1 MKKILALILCACA
14 VTFMPVASLAAN
26 KADAMTAIKT
36 AREKLV
42 ALIDT
47 KEPGTQKML
56 IDEIHKASD
65 EADKQLAA
73 LGGDAKAKEAKGVWE
88 EFKKTRETQ
97 IIPAV
102 QGGHPEKAKE
112 IATGIQ
118 KERFKKIMEL
128 LQ

>member
-14 VTFMPVASLAAN
+14 VTFMPVASFAAN
-26 KADAMTAIKT
+26 KADAVTAIKT

-47 KEPGTQKML
+47 KEPGTQKTL
-56 IDEIHKASD
+56 IDEIRKASD

-73 LGGDAKAKEAKGVWE
+73 LGDDAKAKEAKGVWE

-112 IATGIQ
+112 IAMGIQ